1 MIFHF
6 PELGYE
12 LYNNIMENVTIKDEY
27 IKLGQLLKL
36 SGLVDSGSVAKI
48 VIGDGMVEVN
58 GEIETRRGKKIYP
71 GDIITFEDN
80 SIKVI
85 K

>member
-1 MIFHF
+1 
-6 PELGYE
+6 
-12 LYNNIMENVTIKDEY
+12 MEKIVIKDEY

-36 SGLVDSGSVAKI
+36 AGLVDSGSVAKI
-48 VIGDGMVEVN
+48 VIGDGLVEVN
-58 GEIETRRGKKIYP
+58 GVIEIRRGKKIYP
-71 GDIITFEDN
+71 GDEVSFEGN